1 MWRWC
6 CGVHRVTFA
15 RTATTRWFARHEC
28 WALSP
33 AATFPIRS
41 STGCEM
47 VDGAAKLAAVDH
59 EAVGL
64 AKANQAI
71 AAA

>member
-1 MWRWC
+1 LLKS
-6 CGVHRVTFA
+6 
-15 RTATTRWFARHEC
+15 E
-28 WALSP
+28 P
-33 AATFPIRS
+33 S
-41 STGCEM
+41 SLGFEM